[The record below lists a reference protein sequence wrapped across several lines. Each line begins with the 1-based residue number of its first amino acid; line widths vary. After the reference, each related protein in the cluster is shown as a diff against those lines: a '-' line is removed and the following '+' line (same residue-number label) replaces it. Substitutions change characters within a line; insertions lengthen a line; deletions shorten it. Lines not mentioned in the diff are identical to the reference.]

1 MRRPAL
7 LAAATAAVLAA
18 GCGTPSADLFVIE
31 RSGELPDARV
41 TMVIGDGGAVECDGT
56 ERSMS
61 NDRLLEAR
69 ELADDLAPLLD
80 RRLRLPVPD
89 AALLRYRIL
98 GEGGEIRFADASP
111 RLPPELG
118 RLVRFSRAVA
128 TEACGLER

>member
-1 MRRPAL
+1 MSARR
-7 LAAATAAVLAA
+7 AATATAVVAALA

-69 ELADDLAPLLD
+69 ELADDLAPLLA
-80 RRLRLPVPD
+80 RRLRLPAPETG
-89 AALLRYRIL
+89 LLRYRIL